1 MVFGI
6 GLLVAGIILGVFIRD
21 YKAIIKV
28 FARLTDGSIFL
39 LLFFLGISVG
49 MNEQI
54 ISNFQKIGL
63 QSFIITILATMGS
76 IFVSYLVYKIF
87 FKTS

>member
-1 MVFGI
+1 MAIVI
-6 GLLVAGIILGVFIRD
+6 GLLVAGIILGVFLRD
-21 YKAIIKV
+21 YTTIIKI
-28 FARLTDGSIFL
+28 FSRLTDGAIFL

-49 MNEQI
+49 MNEQV

-63 QSFIITILATMGS
+63 QSFVITILATLGS
-76 IFVSYLVYKIF
+76 ILVSYIVYKIF

>member
-28 FARLTDGSIFL
+28 SARLTDGSIFL

-63 QSFIITILATMGS
+63 QSFAITILATMGS
-76 IFVSYLVYKIF
+76 ILVSYLVYKIF

>member
-1 MVFGI
+1 MAFGI
-6 GLLVAGIILGVFIRD
+6 ALLVAGIILGVFIRD
-21 YKAIIKV
+21 YKTLIKV
-28 FARLTDGSIFL
+28 ISRLTDGAIFL

-54 ISNFQKIGL
+54 ITNFQKIGL
-63 QSFIITILATMGS
+63 QSFIITILATVGS
-76 IFVSYLVYKIF
+76 ILVSYMVYKIF

>member
-6 GLLVAGIILGVFIRD
+6 GLLVAGVVAGIFIRN
-21 YKAIIKV
+21 YKQMITLSAK
-28 FARLTDGSIFL
+28 LTDGAIFL

-54 ISNFQKIGL
+54 VSNFQKIGL
-63 QSFIITILATMGS
+63 QSLVITVLATLGS
-76 IFVSYLVYKIF
+76 ILVSYIVYRIF
-87 FKTS
+87 FKTN

>member
-1 MVFGI
+1 MAFGI
-6 GLLVAGIILGVFIRD
+6 ALLIAGIILGVFIRD
-21 YKAIIKV
+21 YKAIIKI
-28 FARLTDGSIFL
+28 FSRLTDGSIFL

-54 ISNFQKIGL
+54 ITNFQKIGL

-76 IFVSYLVYKIF
+76 IFVSYFVYKIF
-87 FKTS
+87 FKST

>member
-21 YKAIIKV
+21 YKTIIKV
-28 FARLTDGSIFL
+28 SARLTDGSIFL

-63 QSFIITILATMGS
+63 QSFAITILATMGS
-76 IFVSYLVYKIF
+76 ILVSYLVYKIF